1 MVGRKDCPPYLID
14 AFSLNKLSH
23 KIIPMNNFSL
33 FFSIDNKLLIVAI
46 SILLCACSSEKY
58 LMPSPSLYIGNDL
71 VGFDKV
77 PPALQS
83 STFDLLYVTD
93 RKPEYDESNNLIYGY
108 QRSLSSAFGSV
119 IINLNPALSWGELV
133 AESQKKTR
141 KQKIVLYI
149 AKTSELGRYPETPYS
164 LIKDSQGDLI
174 EDPAVLIAARDINS
188 LFQAELAKRIAIAP
202 KKEVFIYIHG
212 VSNTFADAAYTLAE
226 LWHFSGRETVPI
238 VYTWPAGYGGA
249 SGYAYDRESGEFTVF
264 HLKQFL
270 RSLAANTEIEKIH
283 ILAHSRGTDV
293 ISTALRE
300 LFIEA
305 KASGQDP
312 QLVYRIANFIM
323 AAPDLDVAVLSQRMI
338 AERIGFNVDAV
349 TIYTSSDD
357 KAIKLSKM
365 LFSSV
370 ARLGNLVLQNNNV
383 DGHNN
388 SSAVM
393 AQQLL
398 KANNLSI
405 IEMQGKSDRVGHSYF
420 QDNPEVS
427 SDLMMI
433 LRYEVKPG
441 KENGRP
447 LKAVGTNMWIISDDV
462 YTQSN

>member
-1 MVGRKDCPPYLID
+1 
-14 AFSLNKLSH
+14 
-23 KIIPMNNFSL
+23 MNSSFL
-33 FFSIDNKLLIVAI
+33 FFPITNKLLIIVT

-58 LMPSPSLYIGNDL
+58 LMPSPSLYIGNDSA
-71 VGFDKV
+71 GFEKI
-77 PPALQS
+77 PSALQS

-93 RKPEYDESNNLIYGY
+93 RKPEYDESNNVIYGY

-119 IINLNPALSWGELV
+119 RIKLNPAMSWDELV

-141 KQKIVLYI
+141 KQKIELNI
-149 AKTSELGRYPETPYS
+149 AKVSEQGRFPETPYP
-164 LIKDSQGDLI
+164 LIKDSQGEVI
-174 EDPAVLIAARDINS
+174 EDPAALIAARDINS

-249 SGYAYDRESGEFTVF
+249 SGYAYDRESGEFTIL

-270 RSLAANTEIEKIH
+270 RALAANADIEKIH

-300 LFIEA
+300 LFIETR
-305 KASGQDP
+305 ASGQDP
-312 QLVYRIANFIM
+312 LLVYRIANLIL

-338 AERIGFNVDAV
+338 AERIGSSVDAV

-357 KAIKLSKM
+357 KAIKLSKV

-370 ARLGNLVLQNNNV
+370 ARLGNLVTQSNTVDNNQ
-383 DGHNN
+383 
-388 SSAVM
+388 SSSKM
-393 AQQLL
+393 MQQILM
-398 KANNLSI
+398 ANNISI

-420 QDNPEVS
+420 QDNPAVS

-447 LKAVGTNMWIISDDV
+447 LKPVDTNMWIISDDV
-462 YTQSN
+462 YTQSK